1 MRMYKI
7 LESKR
12 LALGLTQ
19 EELGRLAGVSNSTV
33 GNLEAGKEASTPVF
47 NSIKMA
53 IDNELNALDKVDY
66 IEKMLMMHT
75 IQLQQ
80 MDNDNER
87 IMCLGFISIYSN
99 KLQMELL
106 KLNSKRD

>member
-19 EELGRLAGVSNSTV
+19 AEIGRLAGVSASAV
-33 GNLEAGKEASTPVF
+33 SNLEAGKEVSTPVF
-47 NSIKMA
+47 NCIKMA
-53 IDNELNALDKVDY
+53 IENELNALDKIDY
-66 IEKMLMMHT
+66 IEKMLTMHT
-75 IQLQQ
+75 IQLSQ

-99 KLQMELL
+99 KLQLELL
-106 KLNSKRD
+106 KQRKTEI